1 MPARKVYE
9 LIARKEYVSTRKE
22 VKQVQFEFNDEQKEI
37 KRAIKEFC
45 EKEFTPE
52 LALEFDQKEEFPME
66 LYKKAAKLGF
76 TSMRIPEEHGG
87 QGYGLIEDCIV
98 VEEMCRA
105 DPGLGAA
112 VSLGN
117 LMIPDILLKHG
128 TEEQKKKCIPPL
140 ARGDAV
146 SAAAFT
152 EPEHGSDITRMDT
165 TAVKSGNEW
174 TINGGKEFITNAP
187 IADFLVILCQT
198 DPNATPPH
206 RGQSLFLVEKGTLGL
221 EATKLHGKM
230 GIKPCITGSLSL
242 SDLKVPDTNL
252 VGELNRGFYYALELF
267 DGTRITVAAQA
278 VGMAQGAFERA
289 LQYAKNRKQF
299 GSPIISFQGI
309 SFKLA
314 EMAMKV
320 EAARLLTYKAA
331 WLYDQGKVS
340 PMATS
345 VAKAYAG
352 RVAME
357 VTDEAIQVYGG
368 YGYLADYHLERF
380 HRCAKITEIYEGT
393 TEMQKLTI
401 VNYLMKS
408 A

>member
-1 MPARKVYE
+1 M
-9 LIARKEYVSTRKE
+9 
-22 VKQVQFEFNDEQKEI
+22 QFEFNEEQK
-37 KRAIKEFC
+37 AIKKAVNEFC
-45 EKEFTPE
+45 QKELTPE
-52 LALEFDQKEEFPME
+52 LALECDQKEEFPMQ

-76 TSMRIPEEHGG
+76 TSMRIPQEYGG
-87 QGYGLIEDCIV
+87 QGYGLVEDCIV

-128 TEEQKKKCIPPL
+128 TDEQKKKCIPPL
-140 ARGDAV
+140 AKGDAT

-152 EPEHGSDITRMDT
+152 EPEHGSDLSRMDT

-174 TINGGKEFITNAP
+174 IINGGKEFITNAP
-187 IADFLVILCQT
+187 IADFLVLLCQT

-206 RGQSLFLVEKGTLGL
+206 RGQSLLLAEKGMPGL

-230 GIKPCITGSLSL
+230 GIKPCITGSLAM
-242 SDLKVPDTNL
+242 SDLKVPEGNL
-252 VGELNRGFYYALELF
+252 VGDLNKGFYYALELF

-278 VGMAQGAFERA
+278 IGMAQGAFERA
-289 LQYAKNRKQF
+289 FQYAKNRKQF
-299 GSPIISFQGI
+299 GAPIITFQAV
-309 SFKLA
+309 SFKLTD
-314 EMAMKV
+314 MAIKI

-345 VAKAYAG
+345 MAKAYAS
-352 RVAME
+352 RIAME

-380 HRCAKITEIYEGT
+380 HRSAKITEIYEGT

-401 VNYLMKS
+401 LNYLMKTM
-408 A
+408 

>member
-1 MPARKVYE
+1 MVR
-9 LIARKEYVSTRKE
+9 
-22 VKQVQFEFNDEQKEI
+22 QVQFEFTDEQQEI
-37 KRAIKEFC
+37 KKAIREFC
-45 EKEFTPE
+45 TKDFTPE
-52 LALEFDQKEEFPME
+52 LALEYDQKEEFPME
-66 LYKKAAKLGF
+66 LYKKAAALGF
-76 TSMRIPEEHGG
+76 TSMRIPQDYGG
-87 QGYGLIEDCIV
+87 QGYGLVEDCIV

-105 DPGLGAA
+105 DPSLGAA

-128 TEEQKKKCIPPL
+128 TDTQKEKCIPPL
-140 ARGDAV
+140 ANGDAT

-174 TINGGKEFITNAP
+174 VINGAKEFITNAP
-187 IADFLVILCQT
+187 IADFLVLLCQT
-198 DPNATPPH
+198 DPTATPSH
-206 RGQSLFLVEKGTLGL
+206 RGQSLFLVERGTPGL

-230 GIKPCITGSLSL
+230 GIKPCVTGSLAL
-242 SDLKVPDTNL
+242 SDLKVPGSNL
-252 VGELNRGFYYALELF
+252 VGELNKGFYYALELF

-278 VGMAQGAFERA
+278 VGMAQGSFERA
-289 LQYAKNRKQF
+289 LQYAKTRKQF
-299 GSPIISFQGI
+299 GAPIIKFQAI
-309 SFKLA
+309 SFRLA
-314 EMAMKV
+314 EMAIKI

-331 WLYDQGKVS
+331 WLYDQGRVS

-345 VAKAYAG
+345 VAKAYSS
-352 RVAME
+352 RIAME
-357 VTDEAIQVYGG
+357 VTDDAIQVYGG

-401 VNYLMKS
+401 LNYLMKS
-408 A
+408 S